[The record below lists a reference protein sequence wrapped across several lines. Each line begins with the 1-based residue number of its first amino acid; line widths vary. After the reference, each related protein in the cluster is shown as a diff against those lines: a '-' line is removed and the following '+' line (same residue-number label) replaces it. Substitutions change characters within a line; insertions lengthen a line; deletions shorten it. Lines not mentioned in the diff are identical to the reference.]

1 MTGVGPLRVKLLGD
15 STAGTFVASGTSV
28 PVDIHCKAAPAFY
41 IRSDGGTISAGVVTI
56 EEADWDE
63 QEMIYSGTWSTI
75 GTVDVTGLSTITG
88 QSVNHLQVSDYA
100 YIRAR
105 ISTAI
110 TGGGKVNVTL
120 RARG

>member
-15 STAGTFVASGTSV
+15 ATAGTFVTSGTSV

-41 IRSDGGTISAGVVTI
+41 VRADGGTISAGVVTF

-63 QEMIYSGTWSTI
+63 QEMIYSGTWSSI
-75 GTVDVTGLSTITG
+75 GTLDVTALSTVTG
-88 QSVNHLQVSDYA
+88 QAVVHLQVSDYA

-105 ISTAI
+105 ISTAL
-110 TGGGKVNVTL
+110 TGGGKINVTL